1 MLGSL
6 TFLVLSA
13 TLLVDASPLG
23 PSKRATPSPQF
34 SDVQLLGD
42 IVDRNLQRD
51 SCGSVRW
58 GDRAFWTCR
67 DTEILINQSIPLLVY
82 NNTFAG
88 FLSSSASYTGFKA
101 DGTPDVI
108 AVTDDQYGYD
118 HELVMYGNNN
128 GKSFFP
134 LAADECAG
142 NEAGSCDDG
151 TRFALW
157 PSTPPSV
164 TSTGS
169 DGSIVAYT
177 FLRVEHITST
187 LGVVNP
193 DPPTSLYRMNW
204 SPSVQGNG
212 DTLPAVTLVDEEFWD
227 LNHFA
232 YGDYGTVMNNGYLY
246 LYAETSTYKVAL
258 AKVPVGSVE
267 DITAYQYYVDGNW
280 VDTQPANVN
289 DTSAYLEHPGAGG
302 QGTYYYSQYHQCFV
316 WLGQAAGSVQPD
328 LYVSTAPAPEG
339 PWIEPYIIH
348 TFPNGNYTLGAYS
361 FQAHPALLDD
371 TSTNQMYIT
380 YNKNIALGNNFAVYT
395 SPLYLVEFN

>member
-1 MLGSL
+1 MLGPKL
-6 TFLVLSA
+6 LFVLA
-13 TLLVDASPLG
+13 ASFVKSSPVQ
-23 PSKRATPSPQF
+23 PSRRSTPSPQF
-34 SDVQLLGD
+34 TNVQLLGD

-58 GDRAFWTCR
+58 GDRALWTCR
-67 DTEILINQSIPLLVY
+67 DTELLINQSIPLLVY

-101 DGTPDVI
+101 DGTPDII

-128 GKSFFP
+128 AKSFFP
-134 LAADECAG
+134 LASDECSG

-164 TSTGS
+164 TSEGS

-204 SPSVQGNG
+204 SPAVQGTG
-212 DTLPAVTLVDEEFWD
+212 DVLPAVTLVEEQFWD
-227 LNHFA
+227 LNSFA
-232 YGDYGTVMNNGYLY
+232 YGDYGTVTSDGYLY
-246 LYAETSTYKVAL
+246 LYAETSNYKIAL
-258 AKVPVGSVE
+258 AKVPLGSVE
-267 DITAYQYYVDGNW
+267 DKSTYQYFVNGVW
-280 VDTQPANVN
+280 GQTRPANVN
-289 DTSAYLEHPGAGG
+289 DTSAYLDHPGAGG
-302 QGTYYYSQYHQCFV
+302 QGTYFYSEYYGCFV
-316 WLGQAAGSVQPD
+316 WLGQTAGSIESD

-339 PWIEPYIIH
+339 PWIDPYIIH
-348 TFPNGNYTLGAYS
+348 TFPDGNYTLGAYS
-361 FQAHPALLDD
+361 FQAHPGLLDN
-371 TSTNQMYIT
+371 TSTDQMYIT
-380 YNKNIALGNNFAVYT
+380 YNKNIALGDNFAVYT
-395 SPLYLVEFN
+395 SPLYLVNFN